1 MKYKE
6 DKKPINENLKTSI
19 PKRLY
24 LRNLPFQITEDDK
37 KNNLKN
43 INEIHIPINHKKNES
58 FDLISFNLI
67 FIYFLKYNLNN

>member
-1 MKYKE
+1 MEYKE
-6 DKKPINENLKTSI
+6 DKKSNNENLKTSI